1 MKLVKLA
8 LVSLALLSF
17 ATACGNSPTNSTA
30 NTNTTAA
37 STPSASK
44 TTATPAGTPDEL
56 ADARSTF
63 KNTCSRCHKEDGTGG
78 AVKLDD
84 GTTLK
89 VPDLHA
95 PHAVKHT
102 DAQLA
107 TKIQNGG
114 DGMPRFKDRLDQQKI
129 NALVRLIRHDFQAQA
144 SPRGV
149 AAPLAAAHYTGRT
162 R

>member
-1 MKLVKLA
+1 MKLFKLSLVALA
-8 LVSLALLSF
+8 LVSF
-17 ATACGNSPTNSTA
+17 AVACGSGSSQNSQPIDMRPNPSPT
-30 NTNTTAA
+30 AA
-37 STPSASK
+37 AAKPP
-44 TTATPAGTPDEL
+44 TPAATPDEL
-56 ADARSTF
+56 ADARSIF

-78 AVKLDD
+78 TVKLDD

-129 NALVRLIRHDFQAQA
+129 NALVNLIRHDFQAQA
-144 SPRGV
+144 SPGGV
-149 AAPLAAAHYTGRT
+149 AAPLPAAH
-162 R
+162 